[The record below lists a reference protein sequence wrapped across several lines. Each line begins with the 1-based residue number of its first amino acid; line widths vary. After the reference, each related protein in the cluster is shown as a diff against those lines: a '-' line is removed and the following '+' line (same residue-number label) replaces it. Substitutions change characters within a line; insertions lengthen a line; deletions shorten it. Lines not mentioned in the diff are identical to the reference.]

1 MNAVPIKAPIR
12 HNSSGRWAALTLA
25 ACVLMAGTA
34 GTASLSVAQTVAD
47 TANADEAQPAA
58 EQSSINYELL
68 HILNQ
73 LNEIKSELKQLRNS
87 VEQME
92 FDNANSKRRQQELF
106 LDIDRRLGDLER
118 NQRILQMQYTSA
130 PQAGQE
136 DDAPGQGEGGV
147 TQVVVVPDGSSQAP
161 ESDTPESPP
170 SDAGAEL
177 QPEVGAPDSEPA
189 AGDTNVVTLEEQN
202 LYEEAFEMLKKSRYE
217 EAIGGFQRL
226 VDTWPSSQLADD
238 AYYWMSEARYV
249 TREFELALNGFKAI
263 VKQHP
268 DSSRVPEALLKIGY
282 IHYDVGDYS
291 NAAETFRAVLERFP
305 GHPVT
310 VSAQTRL
317 RRIEQSIQ

>member
-1 MNAVPIKAPIR
+1 MNAVPIKVPTR
-12 HNSSGRWAALTLA
+12 RNPSGRGAALTLA
-25 ACVLMAGTA
+25 VCVLMMGAAGTV
-34 GTASLSVAQTVAD
+34 SLSVAQTATD
-47 TANADEAQPAA
+47 TENADETQPAA
-58 EQSSINYELL
+58 GQSSINYELL

-92 FDNANSKRRQQELF
+92 FDNANAKRRQQELF
-106 LDIDRRLGDLER
+106 LDIDRRLGDLES
-118 NQRILQMQYTSA
+118 NQRVLQTQYTSA
-130 PQAGQE
+130 PQDGQE
-136 DDAPGQGEGGV
+136 GDALDPGEGGV

-161 ESDTPESPP
+161 ESDADESPP
-170 SDAGAEL
+170 SDTGTEAQPEAGTPGAE
-177 QPEVGAPDSEPA
+177 PV
-189 AGDTNVVTLEEQN
+189 AGGTNVVTLEEQN

-217 EAIGGFQRL
+217 EAIGEFQQL

-263 VKQHP
+263 VEQHP
-268 DSSRVPEALLKIGY
+268 GSSRVPEALLKIGY

-291 NAAETFRAVLERFP
+291 NAAETFRAILERFP